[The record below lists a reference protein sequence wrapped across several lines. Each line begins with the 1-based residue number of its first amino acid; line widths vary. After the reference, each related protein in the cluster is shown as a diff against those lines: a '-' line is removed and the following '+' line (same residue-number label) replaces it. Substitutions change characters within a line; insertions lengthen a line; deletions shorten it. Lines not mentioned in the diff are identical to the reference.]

1 MRKHRGGATD
11 VHRRTLVMGGF
22 ARADPFRM
30 SEMQVSRLDGAFS
43 GSGGSG
49 GRAGSHMCNPSHAC
63 KRSLSTPRSEQPSAL
78 LLGLEMKKGRLE
90 ADLFRKQMV
99 PRRGLEPPRCCHR

>member
-30 SEMQVSRLDGAFS
+30 PEMQVSRLEGAFL
-43 GSGGSG
+43 GNGRSGGG
-49 GRAGSHMCNPSHAC
+49 GLGRTYVTRVTLASAAFRRPA
-63 KRSLSTPRSEQPSAL
+63 RSKQAHCF
-78 LLGLEMKKGRLE
+78 LGLK
-90 ADLFRKQMV
+90 
-99 PRRGLEPPRCCHR
+99 